1 MPKKVVISLH
11 AIVKQIDLAVK
22 KLKTA
27 EAKAVTAQEKQQL
40 AAKIKKLDKIKSQVT
55 MTCPKST
62 YGIIAL
68 VK

>member
-22 KLKTA
+22 KLAAA
-27 EAKAVTAQEKQQL
+27 EAKAVTAQEKKVL
-40 AAKIKKLDKIKSQVT
+40 AAKIKSLDKIKAQVKSN
-55 MTCPKST
+55 CPKSA
-62 YGIIAL
+62 YGIVAL